1 MQREEESQMHFTES
15 GEYKTPPYDN
25 RVHYDVHFYAHIS
38 HFFPLSLSLQSACS
52 TYIVF
57 EINFI
62 TFTVKNHQRMHLAI

>member
-38 HFFPLSLSLQSACS
+38 HFFPLSLSLSLCR
-52 TYIVF
+52 V
-57 EINFI
+57 
-62 TFTVKNHQRMHLAI
+62 LAPLILSLKLTLLLLQ